1 MRLKVQLFPPL
12 NQTAGRSQVTVELND
27 SGTIQRVIDAL
38 VAEFGPQFRRHLYDD
53 QDRIVPAWSVFVN
66 GQPVQLNRSQNLS
79 IPVQDGDELMFLL
92 NIAGG

>member
-1 MRLKVQLFPPL
+1 M
-12 NQTAGRSQVTVELND
+12 ELND
-27 SGTIQRVIDAL
+27 SGTIQQVIDVL

-66 GQPVQLNRSQNLS
+66 GQPIQLNRSQNLS
-79 IPVQDGDELMFLL
+79 TPVQDGDELMFLL